1 MQPRYKP
8 EFAGVEGKDSML
20 CGTLW
25 RIYCSTGGLNI
36 LLVGVLYDNGITA
49 WVRHWQIELDINLED
64 RP

>member
-1 MQPRYKP
+1 MQTRYKP

-25 RIYCSTGGLNI
+25 RIYCSTGGLHI
-36 LLVGVLYDNGITA
+36 LLVGILYDNGIAA
-49 WVRHWQIELDINLED
+49 WVRHRQIELDINLED